1 MGSLAVV
8 LAAIAVPILVK
19 YRPFESIRGCE
30 QLHMVE
36 CLVVE
41 DRRTQFR
48 LLGIGA
54 IVMDLQEI
62 RVSDNHNHN
71 RLVLTDTGHTRPT
84 SCNASFLRDG
94 YIT

>member
-8 LAAIAVPILVK
+8 LAAIAVSVLVK
-19 YRPFESIRGCE
+19 YRSFESIPGYE

-36 CLVVE
+36 YLVAE
-41 DRRTQFR
+41 DGRTQFR
-48 LLGIGA
+48 LLGTGA
-54 IVMDLQEI
+54 NVIDLQEI
-62 RVSDNHNHN
+62 RVSNNHDHN